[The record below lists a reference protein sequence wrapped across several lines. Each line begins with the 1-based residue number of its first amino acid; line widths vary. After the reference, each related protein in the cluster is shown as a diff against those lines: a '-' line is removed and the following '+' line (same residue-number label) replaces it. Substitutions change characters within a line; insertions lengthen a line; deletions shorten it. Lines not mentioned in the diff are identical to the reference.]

1 MLSSVWAARWYII
14 LGTVTFLLTLLITTP
29 LHFVWQYVSPV
40 ASQLPVRVSQPT
52 GTLWQG
58 SAKISAPTVG
68 ELDAR
73 WKINQPYSLLYGQLN
88 LDLTVDGETLN
99 ARGITRVSGLLQGD
113 PSAIQLED
121 FSGYLDAV
129 ALRSLLGPQ
138 QISLDGEFELSGLN
152 LDVALAE
159 NRLLSASGQLVYGGG
174 QVTYPMQRGRNQSAD
189 LPVMIATL
197 ETQGDNIVVPV
208 VTEDG
213 LPLGEGYL
221 QQDGWGGLRVL
232 RRAIDIAGQTW
243 PDKQATEDTTVFEV
257 SQKVM

>member
-1 MLSSVWAARWYII
+1 MI
-14 LGTVTFLLTLLITTP
+14 F
-29 LHFVWQYVSPV
+29 
-40 ASQLPVRVSQPT
+40 
-52 GTLWQG
+52 
-58 SAKISAPTVG
+58 K
-68 ELDAR
+68 ELDR
-73 WKINQPYSLLYGQLN
+73 YFKDKINFQPCFF
-88 LDLTVDGETLN
+88 TTK
-99 ARGITRVSGLLQGD
+99 
-113 PSAIQLED
+113 
-121 FSGYLDAV
+121 
-129 ALRSLLGPQ
+129 
-138 QISLDGEFELSGLN
+138 
-152 LDVALAE
+152 
-159 NRLLSASGQLVYGGG
+159 VYGGG

-257 SQKVM
+257 SQTLM

>member
-1 MLSSVWAARWYII
+1 MLSSVWAARWYIL

-58 SAKISAPTVG
+58 TARISAPALG

-99 ARGITRVSGLLQGD
+99 ARGVTQVNGLLQGE

-121 FSGYLDAV
+121 FSGYLDSV
-129 ALRSLLGPQ
+129 ALRNLLAPQ
-138 QISLDGEFELSGLN
+138 QISLEGEFELSNLN
-152 LDVALAE
+152 ADIALAE

-174 QVTYPMQRGRNQSAD
+174 QVTYPLQRGKTQSSD
-189 LPVMIATL
+189 LPVIVATV
-197 ETQGDNIVVPV
+197 EMQGENVVVPV

-213 LPLGEGYL
+213 MPLGEGYL
-221 QQDGWGGLRVL
+221 QPDGWGGVRVL
-232 RRAIDIAGQTW
+232 RRAIDIAGQSW
-243 PDKQATEDTTVFEV
+243 PDKNATEDTTVFEV